1 MGYIGTKP
9 SAVPLT
15 SADITDGI
23 ITSAKIADGTI
34 VNADINASA
43 AIASTKL
50 SGVGANAGEVIQVVS
65 THKQDTFSLSAT
77 LTFTDITGLSV
88 SITPSSASNKILI
101 FVNLCMGNG
110 ANGARTA
117 FRLVRTSTA
126 IGGGTASGSR
136 QSTMMSLAITN
147 DTNTQENGGFH
158 FLDSP
163 STTSSTTYKV
173 QMIAGD
179 GYTGYINRSGSD
191 SDTNDAYGSR
201 TASTITVME
210 VKG

>member
-1 MGYIGTKP
+1 MAYIGKVPT
-9 SAVPLT
+9 AVPLT
-15 SADITDGI
+15 SADIQ
-23 ITSAKIADGTI
+23 DGTI
-34 VNADINASA
+34 ALADLSA
-43 AIASTKL
+43 TGTKDATTFL
-50 SGVGANAGEVIQVVS
+50 RGDNTFAVAGGGKVLQVVS

-101 FVNLCMGNG
+101 FVNLCMGNA

-117 FRLVRTSTA
+117 FRLVRDSTA

-136 QSTMMSLAITN
+136 QSAMMSLATTN
-147 DTNTQENGGFH
+147 DGNTQENGGFH
-158 FLDSP
+158 YLDSP

-179 GYTGYINRSGSD
+179 GYAAYINRTYLDTD
-191 SDTNDAYGSR
+191 SNDGYGVR